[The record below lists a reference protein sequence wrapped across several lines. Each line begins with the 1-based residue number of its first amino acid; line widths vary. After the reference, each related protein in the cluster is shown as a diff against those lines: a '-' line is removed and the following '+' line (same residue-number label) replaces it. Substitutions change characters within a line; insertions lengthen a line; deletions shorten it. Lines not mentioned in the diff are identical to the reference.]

1 MPGRQAGE
9 DGKQTQS
16 PVRAGCEG
24 SIIEVSAS
32 SPAKVLPDGSGQ
44 APAYLL
50 AAENEGATG
59 EEADQGLRP
68 APRGGETEAPAGN
81 RTSSQVGIG
90 IAEAKYMYAAADM
103 GCRGMT

>member
-1 MPGRQAGE
+1 M
-9 DGKQTQS
+9 
-16 PVRAGCEG
+16 RAGYEG
-24 SIIEVSAS
+24 SITEVSAS

-81 RTSSQVGIG
+81 RTSSQVGI
-90 IAEAKYMYAAADM
+90 AEAKYMYAAADM